1 MIKSSSATVYMA
13 KLDVE
18 SAFRILPI
26 APTDRPLLGFRW
38 RGLFYMDAVLPMGCS
53 SSCAIFEAFSDALH

>member
-18 SAFRILPI
+18 SAFRVLLI
-26 APTDRPLLGFRW
+26 APTDRRLLGFRW
-38 RGLFYMDAVLPMGCS
+38 RGLFLYGCGI
-53 SSCAIFEAFSDALH
+53 AHGML